1 MSARPERPEG
11 RPRLL
16 RRQLTRREL
25 LGAVTRAGI
34 GASGLALVGCG
45 GDDEPAV
52 ERPSVRALEQA
63 EAQQDEQEPQVLGTH
78 SRTESARAA
87 QQQAAAD
94 QARQAAGQEE
104 AGTTEAAPIVDPLEW
119 REKYHWRHLSE
130 RSTEQG
136 APRRGGELRVDASRG
151 FEWSPFETGSRFYG
165 QGARLAPLLYSQLM
179 SAAADDD
186 THAHRTQI
194 EGDLA
199 TAWEFAD
206 ELTLIF
212 SLADGVAW
220 PDWSPTNGREL
231 TAGDVQ
237 ASLDVF
243 RQPGAPQAGAYA
255 DLVGVEADD
264 AEGTV
269 ALKLARPASYLLN
282 SMIAPQHVIIPSEL
296 AADPGLIDWSQQ
308 ARGTGPFRIQLSG
321 GNELFELKRNE
332 SYFKHDART
341 GAQLP
346 YLDGVRGLNFWLLES
361 LVAAG
366 APDALGSRAV
376 NWERGELHALSA
388 SGVAEAQ
395 AMLELQP
402 DAVMQAAPPVPGSG
416 LQYRFRSLADGP
428 FRDVRVRQALS
439 MSLDREALAREIY
452 QGLATAECAQNWT
465 FVADGST
472 DWGMREWPWTLD
484 ELGAHFG
491 HAPAAARELLAAAGY
506 SDAEPLPIA
515 LDAPPAVLPTGDP
528 APESSQS
535 RLIELLAGQL
545 RGSLGGAVAVELL
558 PRTFEQTDL
567 GDGRSGLLAAPNSE
581 AALVYDAV
589 GTAAAA
595 WPADPD
601 DFAYAAMH
609 SGGRLNSAGIDDPQI
624 DDWSDAQ
631 RRTYDAGKRSELL
644 ERIRTREAE
653 QVWRLFSV
661 APYQIQIRRGQV
673 GNLSAPYFG
682 SARGAAP
689 RQLERTWLGG

>member
-1 MSARPERPEG
+1 MNAQKR

-52 ERPSVRALEQA
+52 ERPSVRVLEQA
-63 EAQQDEQEPQVLGTH
+63 EAQEDEQEPQVLGTH
-78 SRTESARAA
+78 SRTESARAP
-87 QQQAAAD
+87 QEQAAAD

-104 AGTTEAAPIVDPLEW
+104 AVGVGAASVVDPLEW

-130 RSTEQG
+130 RSAEQG

-151 FEWSPFETGSRFYG
+151 FGWSPFEAGARFYG
-165 QGARLAPLLYSQLM
+165 QSVQLAPLLYSQLV
-179 SAAADDD
+179 SASADDD

-206 ELTLIF
+206 ELTLVF
-212 SLADGVAW
+212 SLEDGVAW

-243 RQPGAPQAGAYA
+243 RQPGALQVDAYA
-255 DLVGVEADD
+255 DLAGVEADD
-264 AEGTV
+264 GEGTV
-269 ALKLARPASYLLN
+269 ALRLARPASYLLN

-308 ARGTGPFRIQLSG
+308 ARGTGPFRIHLSG

-332 SYFKHDART
+332 SYFKRAART

-346 YLDGVRGLNFWLLES
+346 YLDGVRGLNFWLLEAM
-361 LVAAG
+361 VAAG

-388 SGVAEAQ
+388 AGVAEAQ

-402 DAVMQAAPPVPGSG
+402 DAVMQVAPPIPGSG
-416 LQYRFRSLADGP
+416 LQYRFRSFADGP

-439 MSLDREALAREIY
+439 MSLDREALARNIY
-452 QGLATAECAQNWT
+452 QGLAAADCAQNWT
-465 FVADGST
+465 FAADGST
-472 DWGMREWPWTLD
+472 DWGMREWPWALD

-506 SDAEPLPIA
+506 SDAEPLPVA
-515 LDAPPAVLPTGDP
+515 LDAPPTVLPTGDP
-528 APESSQS
+528 TPESSQS
-535 RLIELLAGQL
+535 RLIEGIAGQL
-545 RGSLGGAVAVELL
+545 RESLGGAAAVELL

-567 GDGRSGLLAAPNSE
+567 GDGRSGLLAVPNPE
-581 AALVYDAV
+581 AALVYDAF
-589 GTAAAA
+589 GAATAA

-601 DFAYAAMH
+601 DFAYGAMH

-631 RRTYDAGKRSELL
+631 RRIYDAGERSELL

-661 APYQIQIRRGQV
+661 APYQIQIRRGAV
-673 GNLSAPYFG
+673 RNFSAPYFG
-682 SARGAAP
+682 SALGAAP
-689 RQLERTWLGG
+689 RQLERVWLAG